1 MVENSPCPS
10 PERAIYGFVL
20 YLGTYFGVGLYFIW
34 ACVPEEWLQSIGITY
49 LPQRY
54 WVLAGPIYLCAA
66 LLFIVVFY
74 VSYNLTITVPLDSI
88 NTITDNHARYVG
100 EVSKVKMVSSV
111 PPLYDIPLS
120 EVNRALY
127 KD

>member
-88 NTITDNHARYVG
+88 NTIT
-100 EVSKVKMVSSV
+100 EFITVSLTLHGLTGKISLDPSPVWK
-111 PPLYDIPLS
+111 
-120 EVNRALY
+120 N
-127 KD
+127 